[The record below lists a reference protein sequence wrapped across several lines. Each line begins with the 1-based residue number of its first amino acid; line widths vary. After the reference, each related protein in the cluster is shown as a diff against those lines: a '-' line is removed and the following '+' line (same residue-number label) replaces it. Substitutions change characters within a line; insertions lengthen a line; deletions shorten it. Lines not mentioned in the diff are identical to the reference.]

1 VRLLRYVQRLRDF
14 LLRDLWHL
22 ELASPSRAKA
32 ALLQTV
38 RVFVLA
44 GRNFVHD
51 RCPMRSTSLAFVT
64 LLSLVPLLAF
74 AFSVLKGFDVGE
86 KVKPWLIR
94 QVVGSQ
100 EEPEA
105 EPPTPPSPEPAAAAK
120 PSEEEPA
127 APAPEPAT
135 TATPAPDAA
144 PAQEDPTVAAESTA
158 AQGQKQLVE
167 GILTAIDRTD
177 VRALGTIGLLFL
189 LWTTIK
195 LLGTIEGSFNYIW
208 NVTRSR
214 TFLRKITDYVSVL
227 VIAPILLVAAMSL
240 TAAFQSNALVAR
252 MRESA
257 VVGPVAA
264 LLLSWLRYGGTWIA
278 FTFLY
283 LFMPNTRVRWPA
295 GILGGIVGGTIW
307 QVAFWAYTHFQIGV
321 AKYGAIYT
329 TFAAIPIFM
338 VWLYFSWT
346 IVLFGAEVAHAF
358 ESVGRYWEER
368 RAAGASFAVLEAL
381 GLRAMIAMSA
391 AFYDDGRGLTVEELA
406 ERCKAP
412 GRLVSQVLQML
423 AKWRIAVEIIRDDGV
438 SAYHPGRTLEK
449 ITPADVLSA
458 LRHAGQPMP
467 MSSDDEEAAAAHDL
481 LERYENLCVADLGT
495 TTFRDIAARLNHA
508 TSD

>member
-1 VRLLRYVQRLRDF
+1 MRLLRYVQRLRDF

-105 EPPTPPSPEPAAAAK
+105 EPAAAA
-120 PSEEEPA
+120 PER
-127 APAPEPAT
+127 AP
-135 TATPAPDAA
+135 TAEPAPDAA
-144 PAQEDPTVAAESTA
+144 PAQEDPGVAAESSA

-195 LLGTIEGSFNYIW
+195 LLSTIEVSFNHIW

-214 TFLRKITDYVSVL
+214 TFLRKTTDYVSVL
-227 VIAPILLVAAMSL
+227 VIAPILLVVAMSL
-240 TAAFQSNALVAR
+240 TTAFQSNALVAR

-264 LLLSWLRYGGTWIA
+264 LLLSWLRYVGTWIA

-423 AKWRIAVEIIRDDGV
+423 AKWRIAVEIVRDDGV
-438 SAYHPGRTLEK
+438 SAYHPGRALEK

-467 MSSDDEEAAAAHDL
+467 MISDDEEAAAAHDL
-481 LERYENLCVADLGT
+481 LERYEDLCVADLGT